1 MSDSGET
8 VKVRIGNARLCNDA
22 SKTVIIANAEATGTI
37 TNSDHIPQ
45 AWLARF
51 GRTVA
56 DQVIDAVDGRL
67 GAARRPGVE
76 ATLAGRSIAGAPEGD
91 EPQQSMAEETEARAR
106 LKAMSKWLRGDT
118 GLPGSSVVSE
128 RDLLVGTAFSMS
140 GMAKDGGSVALWGR
154 GAIASFDGRES
165 RLSVDGEVANVML
178 GADWSGG
185 ALTAGLMLSHARG
198 AGSYRGESDGE
209 VESTLTG
216 IYPYGRYAASERV
229 TVWGV
234 AGYGAGSLTLK
245 QEDDAAIET
254 DMDLMM
260 AAVGLRGVA
269 MKAPESGGPELAVK
283 SDAMVV
289 RTTSDAVQGLEA
301 TTAEVTRLRLGLE
314 GSWRVV
320 AGGGGEFVPS
330 LGMGVR
336 HDGGDAETGFGVDID
351 GGLAWSDRA
360 RGIAAEVSGRGLLT
374 HASSGFREHGFAGSV
389 SWDPTP
395 DSERGLKL
403 TLRQAVGAEAKGGV
417 DALLS
422 RGDHG
427 RACGQRQRRRAATT
441 GGEVQLWLR
450 DVRGP
455 VHGHTG
461 DRARPVGGG
470 PRLQPGLAP
479 DPRRIRRRVSG
490 SVGRGAPARERQ

>member
-1 MSDSGET
+1 
-8 VKVRIGNARLCNDA
+8 
-22 SKTVIIANAEATGTI
+22 
-37 TNSDHIPQ
+37 
-45 AWLARF
+45 
-51 GRTVA
+51 
-56 DQVIDAVDGRL
+56 
-67 GAARRPGVE
+67 
-76 ATLAGRSIAGAPEGD
+76 
-91 EPQQSMAEETEARAR
+91 
-106 LKAMSKWLRGDT
+106 
-118 GLPGSSVVSE
+118 
-128 RDLLVGTAFSMS
+128 
-140 GMAKDGGSVALWGR
+140 
-154 GAIASFDGRES
+154 
-165 RLSVDGEVANVML
+165 ML

-198 AGSYRGESDGE
+198 SGSYRGESDGK

-234 AGYGAGSLTLK
+234 AGYGAGSLTLT
-245 QEDDAAIET
+245 QEDDATIET

-283 SDAMVV
+283 SDAMMV

-320 AGGGGEFVPS
+320 ASGGGEFVPS
-330 LGMGVR
+330 LEIGVR
-336 HDGGDAETGFGVDID
+336 HDGGDAETGFGVDIG

-389 SWDPTP
+389 SWNPTP

-422 RGDHG
+422 RGTMAG
-427 RACGQRQRRRAATT
+427 LAATT
-441 GGEVQLWLR
+441 A
-450 DVRGP
+450 
-455 VHGHTG
+455 T
-461 DRARPVGGG
+461 GGG
-470 PRLQPGLAP
+470 
-479 DPRRIRRRVSG
+479 D
-490 SVGRGAPARERQ
+490 GR